1 MRTAARLSNHCA
13 ELTDLLRKGSET
25 TLVTMQELTPLLFK
39 AIPQLRL
46 LGVKVILPKSL
57 RKLLAPQA
65 TMQIDLAENWD
76 VSQGFMGLMDL
87 LDFDWKVA
95 VGGEAISREE
105 LKALSA
111 MAGRVVRFHDS
122 FMFVDEKELTR
133 IRNRIEAQKQGLT
146 KMAILRA
153 ALTGDMD
160 SSPVQLTEAV
170 RTALQRLLKETD
182 TPIPATVKATL
193 RPYQERGYRWM
204 MRNVRIGIGS
214 ILADDM
220 GLGKTLQVITLLE
233 GLRTRRELKGKPALI
248 VVPTSLITNWQRET
262 ARFAPKLKLHVY
274 YGPGRALPG
283 EKETVHA
290 VLTTY
295 GTLRSSVNTLAERA
309 WRLLILDEAQAV
321 KNYRTSTFKSV
332 RTVKADG
339 VVAMSGTPV
348 ENRLMEYWSIME
360 ATNPG
365 LLGSATGFK
374 NTFAQPIEIEH
385 DEETAEQFKRVT
397 APFILRRLKTDK
409 AIAPE
414 LPQKISTDEYCTLT
428 KEQALLYD
436 KVVKKS
442 LEQIND
448 GMSPMER
455 RAMVL
460 TLMMKLK
467 QICNAPAQY
476 AKDGSYASAEYS
488 GKMQRLFGIL
498 EDLEAAGR
506 KVLIFTQFREMG
518 KLLQKWIGE
527 KTGSTPK
534 FIHGGVAQKERQAIV
549 DSFQTN
555 RSDKVLILSLKAAG
569 TGLNL
574 TAATAIIHY
583 DLWWNPAVENQA
595 TDRAYRIGQKSSV
608 NVYRFISAETFE
620 EKINT
625 MIESKK
631 ALAEMTVETG
641 ENWIGDLSKNE
652 LQEIFTLQTH

>member
-1 MRTAARLSNHCA
+1 MCIRDR
-13 ELTDLLRKGSET
+13 
-25 TLVTMQELTPLLFK
+25 
-39 AIPQLRL
+39 LRL

>member
-1 MRTAARLSNHCA
+1 M
-13 ELTDLLRKGSET
+13 
-25 TLVTMQELTPLLFK
+25 
-39 AIPQLRL
+39 
-46 LGVKVILPKSL
+46 
-57 RKLLAPQA
+57 
-65 TMQIDLAENWD
+65 
-76 VSQGFMGLMDL
+76 SQGFMGLMDL

-182 TPIPATVKATL
+182 TPIPTTVKATL

>member
-1 MRTAARLSNHCA
+1 
-13 ELTDLLRKGSET
+13 
-25 TLVTMQELTPLLFK
+25 
-39 AIPQLRL
+39 
-46 LGVKVILPKSL
+46 
-57 RKLLAPQA
+57 
-65 TMQIDLAENWD
+65 
-76 VSQGFMGLMDL
+76 MGLMDL

-182 TPIPATVKATL
+182 TPIPTTVKATL

>member
-105 LKALSA
+105 LKELSA